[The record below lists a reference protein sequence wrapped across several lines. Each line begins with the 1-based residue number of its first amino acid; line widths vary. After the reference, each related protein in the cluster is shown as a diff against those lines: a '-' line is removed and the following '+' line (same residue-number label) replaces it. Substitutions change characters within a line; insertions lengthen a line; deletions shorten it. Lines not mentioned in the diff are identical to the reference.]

1 MAKRASNAI
10 YNATNR
16 AIRAANH
23 LKPEH
28 GAAVAALR
36 FLAKKIDSDATMRDL
51 VMERLKTA
59 DPEADIKFPPV
70 DNVSVPTFL
79 RYLEALGL
87 TPDWRPDGT
96 AKGAAPKVAPVDD
109 LAAFKQANGIA

>member
-1 MAKRASNAI
+1 MARRASNAI
-10 YNATNR
+10 YNATNK

-36 FLAKKIDSDATMRDL
+36 FLAKKIDSEATLRDL
-51 VMERLKTA
+51 VFERMKTA
-59 DPEADIKFPPV
+59 DPEKDVKLPPI
-70 DNVSVPTFL
+70 DNVSLPTFL

-96 AKGAAPKVAPVDD
+96 AKGAAPKAAPVDD
-109 LAAFKQANGIA
+109 LAEFKRLNGIA